1 MIFEMSEVLHF
12 ILMSRKNAGKSLY
25 TPSPRRTM
33 TPSTSTAIKSIQ
45 AISRNSATP
54 RGVEQATRKT
64 GIVPRTVETPKYK
77 SVRTTQ
83 AYVSAVRSPSTPT
96 PKTVTS
102 RITGNTPSSAYT
114 VNRVHSSPRQ
124 TPVPR
129 KASNLSATPLRS
141 LQSTDSPEYI
151 ARMDRELEK
160 VPLEQKTAFSLFQ
173 RVRVRG
179 NDGKPHPALVQ
190 YVGRTKGSKR
200 VVYGVFYQ
208 DSYSPEGNG
217 TYFVRN
223 CVIINFI
230 ESSLRP

>member
-1 MIFEMSEVLHF
+1 MSNDLPFYV
-12 ILMSRKNAGKSLY
+12 ILRKNAGKSLY
-25 TPSPRRTM
+25 SPSPRRTM

-45 AISRNSATP
+45 PISRNSATP

-83 AYVSAVRSPSTPT
+83 TYVSAVRTPSTPT
-96 PKTVTS
+96 AKTVSS
-102 RITGNTPSSAYT
+102 RITGNTPSSSSAYT

-129 KASNLSATPLRS
+129 KASNLSATPIRS
-141 LQSTDSPEYI
+141 LPPTDSPEYI

-179 NDGKPHPALVQ
+179 KDGKPHPALVQ

-217 TYFVRN
+217 TYFVRYFT
-223 CVIINFI
+223 INYFI
-230 ESSLRP
+230 ESSLCS